1 MNATGAVRH
10 FLLFLL
16 GLACSPAFADDLQKA
31 RSAVNSF
38 LVKDGGGLASSRG
51 LCPPSVGNLQEYVTR
66 IEFVPVSATTNALLL
81 YSEMCG
87 GGNKHGQYL
96 YISKSSGGGDLITDA
111 GHAHIRSMEVHAA
124 DMGRELRFRLET
136 ANNPVAV
143 SVPTSQSSEHAAA
156 NEIHSIAVRR
166 ACSRCAL
173 QDDCA

>member
-16 GLACSPAFADDLQKA
+16 GLGCSPAFADDLQRA
-31 RSAVNSF
+31 RNAVNSF
-38 LVKDGGGLASSRG
+38 LVKDGGGLVSSKA

-81 YSEMCG
+81 SSEMCG

-111 GHAHIRSMEVHAA
+111 EIG
-124 DMGRELRFRLET
+124 DMSFIGRLSHVEGDTVYLYGNRWT
-136 ANNPVAV
+136 ANDAHCCPSKEGTLSYNVATRKHAFDV
-143 SVPTSQSSEHAAA
+143 KDVPK
-156 NEIHSIAVRR
+156 
-166 ACSRCAL
+166 
-173 QDDCA
+173 